1 MIMEDKKHTHFI
13 EVWSGYKN
21 KPHNTECVEIEK
33 LPIYLKI
40 TEEYMFCKTVAI
52 WKIKLK

>member
-1 MIMEDKKHTHFI
+1 MEDKKHTHFI